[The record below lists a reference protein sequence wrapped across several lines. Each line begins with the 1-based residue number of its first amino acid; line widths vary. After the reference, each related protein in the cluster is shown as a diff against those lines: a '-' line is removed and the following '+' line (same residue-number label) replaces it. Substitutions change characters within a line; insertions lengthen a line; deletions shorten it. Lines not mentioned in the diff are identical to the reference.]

1 MRESVIGVFLF
12 LLSADFLRR
21 EPELVFFF
29 AITNEFFPNNITPI
43 VVQTYV
49 CVCVCVCVC
58 EGAWQ
63 GIIFLGKR
71 YSSAGTNTHCRA
83 QYRARI
89 GKHAPGAIVA
99 LFFIAQAERE
109 A

>member
-29 AITNEFFPNNITPI
+29 AITNEFFPNNITQI

-58 EGAWQ
+58 VRVHGR
-63 GIIFLGKR
+63 G
-71 YSSAGTNTHCRA
+71 
-83 QYRARI
+83 
-89 GKHAPGAIVA
+89 
-99 LFFIAQAERE
+99 
-109 A
+109 

>member
-49 CVCVCVCVC
+49 CV
-58 EGAWQ
+58 
-63 GIIFLGKR
+63 LGFSR
-71 YSSAGTNTHCRA
+71 CRA
-83 QYRARI
+83 FF
-89 GKHAPGAIVA
+89 GAPRLITRSRSPGTEKGTRGAI
-99 LFFIAQAERE
+99 L
-109 A
+109 